1 MGLLWPIYLLLLTAI
16 PLVVLAYVLALR
28 RRRRFAVHY
37 SSLSLIRQA
46 MPGSFRWR
54 RHLPFALMVLAI
66 ALLILALSRPFANVT
81 VASTRTTVMLA
92 LDVSLSMCADDV
104 DPNRLTVAAQATER
118 FIEGQAPGTR
128 VGIVAFAGIAE
139 LIVPPTTDRD
149 KLLDAV
155 ANLTTARAT
164 AVGSA
169 IARSLDAL
177 AEVNPDIAPVRVY
190 VSPREELADQG
201 VELDLEPDVI
211 VLLTDGASNRGVR
224 PLAAAFAARDRGV
237 RVYTIGFGT
246 NGPTMLRCTASQL
259 GGDELYNLIRQRGFG
274 RFGRAFGRGN
284 FTRLDE
290 QTLSRVAEITD
301 AEYYLAESADEL
313 LEVFLHDTR
322 GDRKEEGAHGGIG
335 RADGHKRPPR
345 ALRRR
350 TGSPL
355 EPAALSRLC
364 GRTRKTTGAGPH
376 SSQQLQMV
384 ATGPNSPPDWAGG
397 RNGLLPVSSWRT
409 QSGMDSRLRGNDGGG
424 RFGPAGR
431 VARTVHL
438 CYSAHVETV
447 SVFIPHPLSRQARL
461 GTRPVNPHHGVPT
474 SDSASAT
481 ATVPFCALMFHPP
494 DTNGTGWH
502 RFERKNGRRPRR
514 SLVSAR
520 LDNAEQS

>member
-1 MGLLWPIYLLLLTAI
+1 MGLLWPVYLLLLTAI
-16 PLVVLAYVLALR
+16 PLVVLAYVLVLR

-66 ALLILALSRPFANVT
+66 ALLVLALSRPFANVT

-104 DPNRLTVAAQATER
+104 DPNRLTVAQQATER
-118 FIEGQAPGTR
+118 FIDGQAPGTR
-128 VGIVAFAGIAE
+128 VGIVAFAGTAH

-149 KLLDAV
+149 ALLDAV

-313 LEVFLHDTR
+313 LEVFSTIPVEIEKKKVRMEVSAVLT
-322 GDRKEEGAHGGIG
+322 AIS
-335 RADGHKRPPR
+335 
-345 ALRRR
+345 ALLALSAVALGVRW
-350 TGSPL
+350 SPL
-355 EPAALSRLC
+355 P
-364 GRTRKTTGAGPH
+364 
-376 SSQQLQMV
+376 
-384 ATGPNSPPDWAGG
+384 
-397 RNGLLPVSSWRT
+397 
-409 QSGMDSRLRGNDGGG
+409 
-424 RFGPAGR
+424 
-431 VARTVHL
+431 
-438 CYSAHVETV
+438 
-447 SVFIPHPLSRQARL
+447 
-461 GTRPVNPHHGVPT
+461 
-474 SDSASAT
+474 
-481 ATVPFCALMFHPP
+481 
-494 DTNGTGWH
+494 
-502 RFERKNGRRPRR
+502 
-514 SLVSAR
+514 
-520 LDNAEQS
+520 